1 MQIADCRVQN
11 GESLRAHGSWAEGA
25 VVVKCAIDRGS
36 NKVELLVSLTR
47 GAGGLRTGTNA

>member
-36 NKVELLVSLTR
+36 NKVELLVSLAR
-47 GAGGLRTGTNA
+47 GAGGWRTGTNA